1 MEVHMALTG
10 ISLLVLAGLAAV
22 GAAAATVVGW
32 RRFGRLRI
40 PVRVVG
46 VLLTQALVLLAVGL
60 AVNRSAQFY
69 TNWDDLLTQAIAGG
83 RHNASTPGQLDQW
96 VRQHD
101 HSDSAQPFAFEWR
114 PDGWADWH
122 LAAPPTV
129 TVPADYLR
137 NPGWRY
143 PAVLVLSS
151 AGDGWGNAAATG
163 LARSAQ
169 TAAGPAVLIFAH
181 TTPAASVPALAMTLP
196 AQLSRDLRVTGHSWA
211 LVSSAGQEPLARQV
225 VLAAPGRYPALAV
238 VPVGAG
244 RGRPAGAAA
253 PKGLPVGVTV
263 AVLGTPARTATGGPA
278 VVPHAGST
286 RPSSL
291 DALRAA
297 LIWAIRQLPAPLP
310 EPAPLVRQVR
320 TPHGQPSL
328 VPPRRIAPVQP
339 PVGTAN
345 TSA

>member
-1 MEVHMALTG
+1 MALTG

-32 RRFGRLRI
+32 RQFGRLRI
-40 PVRVVG
+40 PARVVG
-46 VLLTQALVLLAVGL
+46 VLLTQTLVLVTVGL

-69 TNWDDLLTQAIAGG
+69 TNWDDLLTQATAGG
-83 RHNASTPGQLDQW
+83 RHHVSTPGKLDQW

-101 HSDSAQPFAFEWR
+101 HSDSAQPFAFQWR
-114 PDGWADWH
+114 PNGWADWH

-129 TVPADYLR
+129 TVPTDYLR

-143 PAVLVLSS
+143 PALLVLTS
-151 AGDGWGNAAATG
+151 AEDGWGNAAPTD

-181 TTPAASVPALAMTLP
+181 TTPATSVPTLAMTLP
-196 AQLSRDLRVTGHSWA
+196 DQLSRDLRVTGHSWA
-211 LVSSAGQEPLARQV
+211 LVSSARQEPFARQM

-238 VPVGAG
+238 VPTGAG
-244 RGRPAGAAA
+244 RGRPAGTAT
-253 PKGLPVGVTV
+253 PQGLPVGVTV
-263 AVLGTPARTATGGPA
+263 AVLGTPARTATGRPA
-278 VVPHAGST
+278 AAPRVGST
-286 RPSSL
+286 GPSGL

-297 LIWAIRQLPAPLP
+297 LLWAIRQLPAPLP
-310 EPAPLVRQVR
+310 ESAPLVRQVR
-320 TPHGQPSL
+320 TPHGQPSPAL
-328 VPPRRIAPVQP
+328 PPHPVRP
-339 PVGTAN
+339 PAGTAN